1 VDPAPEPVIVSAAG
15 VPAAV
20 GSQVLPANTIR
31 PQSAPPEPVLP
42 KSYVALQPVPAVI
55 PLPPRDISAGLPVPA
70 ADEYL
75 TIYSLN
81 GQQAQ
86 ANLPYVLFDLYNP
99 PLVIDYTV
107 TPINITDVKEL
118 DYKIESTRHHE
129 NISVSRPYEQ
139 SWFSVIVRDNVT
151 GNVVL
156 EDGYGK
162 TYTQQ
167 PAKQLVLY
175 KGGNYR
181 FEFSGGSAVVNL
193 TMKVKKEGNIE

>member
-1 VDPAPEPVIVSAAG
+1 MPV
-15 VPAAV
+15 
-20 GSQVLPANTIR
+20 TDD
-31 PQSAPPEPVLP
+31 
-42 KSYVALQPVPAVI
+42 YF
-55 PLPPRDISAGLPVPA
+55 
-70 ADEYL
+70 
-75 TIYSLN
+75 TIYSMDSQPA
-81 GQQAQ
+81 QQ
-86 ANLPYVLFDLYNP
+86 NIPYVLFDLVNP
-99 PLVIDYTV
+99 PLVIEYSV
-107 TPINITDVKEL
+107 SPLNVTDVKEL
-118 DYKIESTRHHE
+118 DYKIMAVEHHE
-129 NISVSRPYEQ
+129 NVSVSRPYEQ

-167 PAKQLVLY
+167 PSNQLVVY